1 MYRACFLL
9 LGLLVLSTPA
19 FGQSAPS
26 DSQTLQALLSEIRQ
40 LRKDL
45 QTTTVAAQRVQILM
59 YRLQMQQAAVARA
72 QQRVDEARSRLAEA
86 QGGVRHFTSE
96 IERDEAALNDSPN
109 SIDSKQVEGMLAA
122 AKRELE
128 PQKIAQQ
135 EWETK
140 EAEALQNLRSEEAKL
155 AGLEEQF
162 DRLDRELEKSSH

>member
-1 MYRACFLL
+1 MYRASLLFLALCFL
-9 LGLLVLSTPA
+9 SSAA
-19 FGQSAPS
+19 FGQSAS
-26 DSQTLQALLSEIRQ
+26 ADSQTLQALLSEIRL
-40 LRKDL
+40 LRKEL

-86 QGGVRHFTSE
+86 QGGVRHFTAE
-96 IERDEAALNDSPN
+96 IERAEAALNDSPT

-135 EWETK
+135 EWESK
-140 EAEALQNLRSEEAKL
+140 DAEAVQNLRSEEAKL